1 MAFAHQKIDLVRFKR
16 RELDRTNMFD
26 TNTESTGMVLLIAC
40 LVGVVASVV
49 GIRMYIL
56 FKK

>member
-1 MAFAHQKIDLVRFKR
+1 
-16 RELDRTNMFD
+16 MFD
-26 TNTESTGMVLLIAC
+26 TNGDPIGMVLLVAC
-40 LVGVVASVV
+40 LVGVIASVV

>member
-1 MAFAHQKIDLVRFKR
+1 
-16 RELDRTNMFD
+16 MFD
-26 TNTESTGMVLLIAC
+26 PNIEPIGMVLLAAC
-40 LVGVVASVV
+40 VVGVIASVV

>member
-1 MAFAHQKIDLVRFKR
+1 
-16 RELDRTNMFD
+16 
-26 TNTESTGMVLLIAC
+26 
-40 LVGVVASVV
+40 VV

>member
-1 MAFAHQKIDLVRFKR
+1 ML
-16 RELDRTNMFD
+16 D
-26 TNTESTGMVLLIAC
+26 TNTESIGMVLLVVC
-40 LVGVVASVV
+40 LVGVIASVV